1 MKMKAITIEEPLRCC
16 IKEMEKPIPES
27 GEVLVRISYVGFCGS
42 DLSTFLGKNPMAHY
56 PRIPGHEISGII
68 EERGSGVPEFIKRGD
83 LLTVLPYTSCG
94 KCAACRGGRFNACRY
109 NQTLGVQRDGAMQE
123 YLSLP
128 WEKVVNAP
136 GLDELE
142 LVMVEPL
149 TVGFH
154 AIERGQVSGKDV
166 VLVLGCGM
174 IGAGAIAGALKKG
187 ARVIAVDVDDY
198 KLELAKKLG
207 AHHVI
212 HSEQENLH
220 ETISELTGCEGPDV
234 VVEAAG
240 NPDTYRTA
248 VDEVGFT
255 GRVVCIGYAGS
266 EVAFATKLFVQKE
279 IDIRG
284 SRNATPDDFRRVIE
298 YLEQD
303 SFPLKDMLTRIVKP
317 AEAAA
322 ALWEWSEE
330 PGKVMKIVVD
340 FKP

>member
-1 MKMKAITIEEPLRCC
+1 MTAIS
-16 IKEMEKPIPES
+16 IKEPFHCALKERDQPVPES
-27 GEVLVRISYVGFCGS
+27 GEVLLRVSYVGFCGS
-42 DLSTFLGKNPMAHY
+42 DLSTFLGKNPMAQY

-68 EERGSGVPEFIKRGD
+68 EESGAGVPDDFMKGD
-83 LLTVLPYTSCG
+83 LVTVVPYTSCG
-94 KCAACRGGRFNACRY
+94 KCAACRTGRFNACRD

-123 YLSLP
+123 YLSVP
-128 WEKVVNAP
+128 WEKVIRAK
-136 GLDELE
+136 GLNELE

-174 IGAGAIAGALKKG
+174 IGAGAIAGALQKG

-198 KLELAKKLG
+198 KLDLASKLG

-212 HSEQENLH
+212 QSKREPLH
-220 ETISELTGCEGPDV
+220 RALSELTHGDGPGV
-234 VVEAAG
+234 VIEAAG
-240 NPDTYRTA
+240 NPQTYRAA
-248 VDEVGFT
+248 VAEVSFA

-266 EVAFATKLFVQKE
+266 EVALATQLFVQKE
-279 IDIRG
+279 MDIRG
-284 SRNATPDDFRRVIE
+284 SRNAQPEDFRQVIE
-298 YLEQD
+298 YLQGGG
-303 SFPLKDMLTRIVKP
+303 FPLEDMLTRIVKP
-317 AEAAA
+317 REAAS